1 MERTMFT
8 FDEQYKQFE
17 EVANRTK
24 QAYEFWYNCVIE
36 TLKDL
41 YKTKK

>member
-1 MERTMFT
+1 MFT

-17 EVANRTK
+17 EVANRTEQMYK
-24 QAYEFWYNCVIE
+24 FWYNCVLE
-36 TLKDL
+36 TFKDL